1 MNYKWQVWRTKTHFF
16 DWNRL
21 PYPKY
26 TRNTYLVPFIGIY
39 QRKTAKNRR
48 KTAQFLLFGGYKI
61 RQTSE
66 PVIIW
71 AVGLYDPFKWSRS
84 LLLPHNLQNQ
94 DMATT
99 HMTQYHIKSKTEVN
113 IHGNKNK
120 GKNRVSN
127 PYMGCYFPNL
137 IR

>member
-1 MNYKWQVWRTKTHFF
+1 METEIKAKIQSPALIWSAIFKIYDENSFF

-26 TRNTYLVPFIGIY
+26 TRNTYLVPFLGIY

-66 PVIIW
+66 PVII
-71 AVGLYDPFKWSRS
+71 
-84 LLLPHNLQNQ
+84 
-94 DMATT
+94 
-99 HMTQYHIKSKTEVN
+99 
-113 IHGNKNK
+113 
-120 GKNRVSN
+120 
-127 PYMGCYFPNL
+127 
-137 IR
+137 